1 MEETLTYRLGK
12 FEGPLDLLLSLIKK
26 NKMKI
31 EDIRISEICDQYF
44 EYIAQ
49 AAELDME
56 LAVEFLVMASD
67 LMLIKS
73 RMLLPREDPGEADPR
88 AGLAEAL
95 ARLQAAKR
103 AAALLSERYAK
114 YGGRMAK
121 ETDEISPDRSFVADQ
136 DPQKLYGLMRRMLAE
151 LRAAD
156 EKIATSAVTPLV
168 ARKIVSVEQK
178 IHGILGH
185 FGGGRSSSLAELL
198 DDAASRPELVA
209 IFIGVLELV
218 RMKRLVITGGRDDF
232 DGLEGIGT
240 VFTVNPE
247 FAEDP
252 EAGLVLDDYASAEET
267 PEENKKNGEKTG
279 KSDEN
284 SDENSGGNKSEDP
297 A

>member
-1 MEETLTYRLGK
+1 
-12 FEGPLDLLLSLIKK
+12 
-26 NKMKI
+26 
-31 EDIRISEICDQYF
+31 
-44 EYIAQ
+44 
-49 AAELDME
+49 
-56 LAVEFLVMASD
+56 
-67 LMLIKS
+67 
-73 RMLLPREDPGEADPR
+73 
-88 AGLAEAL
+88 
-95 ARLQAAKR
+95 
-103 AAALLSERYAK
+103 
-114 YGGRMAK
+114 MAK

-198 DDAASRPELVA
+198 DDAVSRPELVA

-218 RMKRLVITGGRDDF
+218 RMKRLVISAGRDDF

-267 PEENKKNGEKTG
+267 PEENKKNGEETG
-279 KSDEN
+279 KSG
-284 SDENSGGNKSEDP
+284 ENSGGNKSEDP